1 MNFIIERIGRDNY
14 DEDEIIDN
22 FSYEFFED
30 IITELDSKKDS
41 KNLDFIKQEQIVVNN
56 NVNNIKTKSKKEKS
70 DLKNNIT
77 ENKKDEN
84 YDMIIDFDEEN
95 IEKKDSIKNNYSLD
109 QEDILEILNL
119 NKDNINNNI
128 ISNEDNI
135 EKNLFDKLNAKIILK
150 DLKEKKGHNVSFIKF
165 GIDCCLGSP
174 LYKNL
179 EKIGA
184 LSLGSYWLLL

>member
-41 KNLDFIKQEQIVVNN
+41 KNLDSIQQEQIIVNN
-56 NVNNIKTKSKKEKS
+56 NVNNIKTKSKKEKP
-70 DLKNNIT
+70 DLNNNNIVIK
-77 ENKKDEN
+77 NKKDDN

-95 IEKKDSIKNNYSLD
+95 IEKKDTIKNNYSLD

-119 NKDNINNNI
+119 NKDNII
-128 ISNEDNI
+128 
-135 EKNLFDKLNAKIILK
+135 IILSQMK
-150 DLKEKKGHNVSFIKF
+150 KILK
-165 GIDCCLGSP
+165 
-174 LYKNL
+174 
-179 EKIGA
+179 KIY
-184 LSLGSYWLLL
+184 LIN